1 MKITLTLFAS
11 ILSLALAA
19 QTVLLEGY
27 TYEKGNRGYLS
38 MVTVSAQDANTGS
51 KVGVTTSDAD
61 GFFSMEVPANSELEL
76 IVSKDMFNPM
86 EKTVTVGSA
95 KTFAK
100 LELNRSPGYL
110 FEVTLAER
118 RDSDDIIVDAIKGAR
133 IEVYNN
139 TTKESVMDLKNHD
152 SPEFKLN
159 LQKGNHYTV
168 LVRKDGF
175 LSKRME
181 AKVDV
186 EGCILCFEGVG
197 SVNPGVSDNLTEG
210 NAFGVLLANVELER
224 IFEGKKMEVQN
235 LYYDLAKFDLRQD
248 GRQELNKVITLMRD
262 NPNLTLELGSHTDSR
277 GNDESNQILSKKR
290 AQSAVAYLIDKGD
303 IAKARIV
310 SRGYGEDILI
320 TNCPDGVKCTE
331 EEHARNRRTE
341 LKIIGITDVAE
352 IKSLKKMKE
361 EEQLE
366 KEILELM
373 DQEEVIIDSEEDLQR
388 LIAGEDIKESQQ
400 ERVARELSELNEKKR
415 LAKLKGPE
423 IKEDN
428 RVFVPAQRLENPE
441 PMKILDKDLPLE
453 VLHPDYGNTTGI
465 KVVLFVRKMATL
477 KTHAMYTRHEYVQVY
492 KDENG
497 LLYYMLDGYETVEDA
512 RAAITDDFKVMYP
525 KAHVS
530 QFVDNELVKVE
541 F

>member
-1 MKITLTLFAS
+1 MKITLTLFAT

-27 TYEKGNRGYLS
+27 AYEKGNRGYLS
-38 MVTVSAQDANTGS
+38 MVSITAQDVNTGS
-51 KVGVTTSDAD
+51 QVGVTMSDAD
-61 GFFSMEVPANSELEL
+61 GFFSMKVPANSELEL
-76 IVSKDMFNPM
+76 IGSKDMFNPI
-86 EKTVTVGSA
+86 EKAVTIGSA
-95 KTFAK
+95 KTFVK

-118 RDSDDIIVDAIKGAR
+118 RDNDDIIVDAIKGAR

-139 TTKESVMDLKNHD
+139 TKKESVMDLKNHD

-235 LYYDLAKFDLRQD
+235 LYYDLAKYDLRQD
-248 GRQELNKVITLMRD
+248 ARQELNKVITLMRD

-277 GNDESNQILSKKR
+277 GNDESNQILSQKR
-290 AQSAVAYLIDKGD
+290 AQAAVAYLIDKGD

-310 SRGYGEDILI
+310 SRGYGENILI
-320 TNCPDGVKCTE
+320 TNCPDGVKCSE
-331 EEHARNRRTE
+331 EDHARNRRTE

-373 DQEEVIIDSEEDLQR
+373 DQDEVKIENEEELQR
-388 LIAGEDIKESQQ
+388 LIAGEYPKETQQ
-400 ERVARELSELNEKKR
+400 ERVARELRELNEKKK
-415 LAKLKGPE
+415 LNKLKGPE

-428 RVFVPAQRLENPE
+428 RVFVPAERMENPG

-453 VLHPDYGNTTGI
+453 VLHADYGNTTGI

-497 LLYYMLDGYETVEDA
+497 LLYYMLDGFETVEDA
-512 RAAITDDFKVMYP
+512 RASITDDFKVMYP
-525 KAHVS
+525 QAHVA
-530 QFVDNELVKVE
+530 QFIDGALIKVK